1 MSGSTRPSPPHG
13 MQRPASKRSVQSQS
27 NLQTALGRIKVPDR
41 LLEGLPV
48 MKVDSVSQLLARAT
62 YAAFIGVFPA
72 QLPGQSICFVSS
84 ANNFRIL

>member
-1 MSGSTRPSPPHG
+1 

-62 YAAFIGVFPA
+62 YAAFIGSFPA
-72 QLPGQSICFVSS
+72 QLSGQSIGFVSS

>member
-1 MSGSTRPSPPHG
+1 

-27 NLQTALGRIKVPDR
+27 NLQTALGRIKVPGR

-62 YAAFIGVFPA
+62 YAAFIGLFPA
-72 QLPGQSICFVSS
+72 YLSGQSLCFVIS
-84 ANNFRIL
+84 AIDFWI